1 MWGKVWEREKRSE
14 KDGGEVLRRHVD
26 VVVAVDVAVD
36 VVVDVGM
43 LHVLHHVAVTLATM
57 VAAPV
62 TTTTTTKSGKRSG
75 YGRTAVTLCLSC
87 IPSLRPSLAVPD
99 LN

>member
-1 MWGKVWEREKRSE
+1 M
-14 KDGGEVLRRHVD
+14 D
-26 VVVAVDVAVD
+26 VVVGVNVDVA
-36 VVVDVGM
+36 VGM
-43 LHVLHHVAVTLATM
+43 LHVLHHVVVTLATM

-75 YGRTAVTLCLSC
+75 YGRMAVTLCLSC

>member
-1 MWGKVWEREKRSE
+1 MWGKVWVREKRSE
-14 KDGGEVLRRHVD
+14 KDGGEVLRRHVY
-26 VVVAVDVAVD
+26 VVVGVNVD
-36 VVVDVGM
+36 VDVGM
-43 LHVLHHVAVTLATM
+43 LHILHHVVVTLATM